1 MKAVPDSS
9 DVLVFE
15 CDFDEP
21 LAKVWR
27 AMTEPRL
34 LEAWLTTTDHPGAD
48 SAHDAAA
55 PRLPPPATESAQ
67 RPDRVDGG
75 TGLNRGT
82 GRAGSSD
89 YEIVTAEPNRRVR
102 YRWRDRESAVGDSGG
117 REVHSLVTVE
127 LTPCPAGGTHLRL
140 THGEFRIVAARPS
153 MTTSRVRPITS
164 ARRLRTPVW
173 FCAAQTSWRRAA

>member
-21 LAKVWR
+21 LEKVWR
-27 AMTEPRL
+27 ALTEPRL

-127 LTPCPAGGTHLRL
+127 LTPCPAGGRSAGLLGLPAPAVT
-140 THGEFRIVAARPS
+140 G
-153 MTTSRVRPITS
+153 
-164 ARRLRTPVW
+164 ARRTRTIWCSTPRTTPPRV
-173 FCAAQTSWRRAA
+173 CR